1 MTSVGSENLQD
12 RSRTTLRLPVSGSPW
27 ADCGSQQHV
36 LRMDRLWQGRGGW
49 PKVARSVERCE
60 SDIYET
66 QFAPLLR
73 MQGFCDEVALD
84 VLDRNA
90 EKLLV
95 LANAR
100 EKRGPDGHL
109 LFTWVTVFRATGR
122 RRYER
127 ELVEARELWTPPIV
141 ELTQALSSERQP
153 AELRDQFIAV
163 LGHDLRNPLAAINAS
178 PQCFS
183 EASTMTGRSPS

>member
-1 MTSVGSENLQD
+1 MVG
-12 RSRTTLRLPVSGSPW
+12 RRLR
-27 ADCGSQQHV
+27 
-36 LRMDRLWQGRGGW
+36 DRLS
-49 PKVARSVERCE
+49 VASR
-60 SDIYET
+60 IFYET

-84 VLDRNA
+84 VLNRNA

-127 ELVEARELWTPPIV
+127 ELVEAREPSDAANRGIDP
-141 ELTQALSSERQP
+141 S
-153 AELRDQFIAV
+153 AEF
-163 LGHDLRNPLAAINAS
+163 
-178 PQCFS
+178 
-183 EASTMTGRSPS
+183 